1 MKINWFSPLPPAKTD
16 IANYTQR
23 IIYDLSKKIGI
34 TLWTNQQK
42 WNQEIEK
49 YATVKQYQL
58 DKMPWFELNQGDINI
73 YNLGNNASFHGDIW
87 KLSRQSPG
95 LVILHDYKLQDLFY
109 MLYPDRNDY
118 IQQMRE
124 IYGEKAGKIA
134 RLFLNG
140 HYSIEFLA
148 ENYPLTPLA
157 LENAL
162 GVITHN
168 REAYVSLCQQNQWL
182 TAYTPLPYIS
192 DDFRENKSQKNIKIP
207 YQLIIFGF
215 IAKNRRLDTIFKA
228 LSQFKQKDSFQ
239 LNIYGQLWDENY
251 ISRQVEELG
260 LENIV
265 KIHGFVTDNELDSA
279 LSHANLAINLR
290 YPTMGEASG
299 SQLRIWNHSLPS
311 LVTKID
317 WYGSLNPEAV
327 AFVRHDHEIEDIHQ
341 HLQSFLD
348 NPYEYQKMGIKGKQI
363 LKNDHNPDLYI
374 QAIID
379 VAKQVCEY
387 RHHSAVDRIIQRVA
401 QELNYLNP
409 NIPSSSNLT
418 NISEVI
424 EFIILNK
431 KK

>member
-16 IANYTQR
+16 IANYSQR
-23 IIYDLSKKIGI
+23 IVYDLSKRVDI
-34 TLWTNQQK
+34 TLWTNQQE
-42 WNQEIEK
+42 WSQEINK

-73 YNLGNNASFHGDIW
+73 YHLGNNATFHGDIW
-87 KLSRQSPG
+87 KISQQSPG

-109 MLYPDRNDY
+109 MLYPDKNDY

-134 RLFLNG
+134 RLCLNG
-140 HYSIEFLA
+140 HYSMEFLA

-157 LENAL
+157 LKNAL

-168 REAYVSLCQQNQWL
+168 REAYVSLSQQNQWL
-182 TAYTPLPYIS
+182 TAYTPLSYIS
-192 DDFRENKSQKNIKIP
+192 DDFRGNLSQKNEKIP
-207 YQLIIFGF
+207 YKLIIFGF
-215 IAKNRRLDTIFKA
+215 IAKNRRLDSILKA
-228 LSQFKQKDSFQ
+228 LSKFKHKDSFQ

-251 ISRQVEELG
+251 ISRQIEELD

-265 KIHGFVTDNELDSA
+265 TIHGFVTDNELDSA

-327 AFVRHDHEIEDIHQ
+327 AFVRQDHEIEDIHQ

-348 NPYEYQKMGIKGKQI
+348 NPYKYQKMGIKGKQI
-363 LKNDHNPDLYI
+363 LKNDHNPDLYT
-374 QAIID
+374 QTIID
-379 VAKQVCEY
+379 VAKQVCDY

-409 NIPSSSNLT
+409 NIPSNSNLT

-424 EFIILNK
+424 EFITLNN
-431 KK
+431 

>member
-23 IIYDLSKKIGI
+23 IVYDLSKRVDIN
-34 TLWTNQQK
+34 LWTNQQE
-42 WNQEIEK
+42 WSQEIDK

-73 YNLGNNASFHGDIW
+73 YNLGNNATFHGDIW
-87 KLSRQSPG
+87 KISQQSPG

-109 MLYPDRNDY
+109 MLYPDKNDY

-134 RLFLNG
+134 RLCLNG
-140 HYSIEFLA
+140 HYSMEFLA

-157 LENAL
+157 LKNAL

-168 REAYVSLCQQNQWL
+168 REAYVSLSQQNQWL
-182 TAYTPLPYIS
+182 TAYTPLSYIS
-192 DDFRENKSQKNIKIP
+192 DDFRGNLSQKNEKIP
-207 YQLIIFGF
+207 YKLIIFGF
-215 IAKNRRLDTIFKA
+215 IAKNRRLDSILKA
-228 LSQFKQKDSFQ
+228 LSKFKHKDSFQ

-251 ISRQVEELG
+251 ISRQVEELD

-265 KIHGFVTDNELDSA
+265 TIHGFVTDNELDSA

-327 AFVRHDHEIEDIHQ
+327 AFVRQDHEIEDIHQ

-348 NPYEYQKMGIKGKQI
+348 NPYKYQKMGIKGKQI
-363 LKNDHNPDLYI
+363 LENDHNPDLYT

-379 VAKQVCEY
+379 VAKQVCDY

-401 QELNYLNP
+401 QELNSLNP
-409 NIPSSSNLT
+409 NILSNSNLT

-424 EFIILNK
+424 EFITLNK